1 MRLPV
6 LDRPAVPSPAAN
18 CTFGRGCGDASPE
31 PTADF
36 AALVADHPC
45 YSEEAHHHFARMHVA
60 VAPACNVQCNY
71 CNRKYDCAN
80 ESRPGVV
87 SERLRPEDAVRKV
100 LAVAAEIPEL
110 SVVGIAG
117 PGDALA
123 NPDATFATIE
133 GVRRAA
139 PDLRLCLSTNGLALP
154 EHVERL
160 ARAGVRHVTVTVNM
174 IDPAVGERIYP
185 WVLRGG
191 RKLRGAEG
199 ARVLSAQQLDGIAR
213 LARAGRAREGERGGH
228 PRRERHA
235 PARGRPRGPQRG
247 GVHREPRPAHLRAR
261 ARHALRPD
269 RPARPDPRGARAR
282 PGGVRARRAAHA
294 PLPSVPRG
302 RGGPALRGPVRG
314 VHGRV
319 APARADPGRPG
330 GARGA
335 PRRSRAS
342 ARRPRPIATPRCA
355 ESPLSR
361 RRSPPGSRSRRGAA
375 ARWTST
381 SATRASCSC
390 TT

>member
-1 MRLPV
+1 
-6 LDRPAVPSPAAN
+6 
-18 CTFGRGCGDASPE
+18 
-31 PTADF
+31 
-36 AALVADHPC
+36 
-45 YSEEAHHHFARMHVA
+45 MHVA
-60 VAPACNVQCNY
+60 VAPACNVQCHY

-123 NPDATFATIE
+123 NPTPRSRPSRACGAP
-133 GVRRAA
+133 RRTCGSASPRTA
-139 PDLRLCLSTNGLALP
+139 SRCPSM
-154 EHVERL
+154 ERL

-199 ARVLSAQQLDGIAR
+199 ARVLSAQQLDGIVGSPRGAFVKVNAVVIPGVNDAHLPDVVRAVRSAGAFIVNLVPLISAPEHGTHFGRTGQRGPTPDELERVQAACELDAR
-213 LARAGRAREGERGGH
+213 SCATAVSAATRWAGSEDRFAEFTVASLPPGPIQDAREVRAARAG
-228 PRRERHA
+228 
-235 PARGRPRGPQRG
+235 
-247 GVHREPRPAHLRAR
+247 
-261 ARHALRPD
+261 
-269 RPARPDPRGARAR
+269 
-282 PGGVRARRAAHA
+282 
-294 PLPSVPRG
+294 
-302 RGGPALRGPVRG
+302 
-314 VHGRV
+314 
-319 APARADPGRPG
+319 
-330 GARGA
+330 
-335 PRRSRAS
+335 RSRAS
-342 ARRPRPIATPRCA
+342 ARGPRPIATPRCA
-355 ESPLSR
+355 ESPLFR
-361 RRSPPGSRSRRGAA
+361 RRSPPASRSRRAAA